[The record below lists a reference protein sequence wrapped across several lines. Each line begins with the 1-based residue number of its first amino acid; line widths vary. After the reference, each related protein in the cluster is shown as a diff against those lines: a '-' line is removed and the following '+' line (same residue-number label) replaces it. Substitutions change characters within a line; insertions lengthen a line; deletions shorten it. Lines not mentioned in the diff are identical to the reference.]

1 METES
6 GNELVSI
13 PVALVRVEDDSMPV
27 VTVLLS
33 EITSEDVTTP
43 EVEALTTSEEY
54 RLVWLDVDSSVTL
67 DCGLVCVEN

>member
-27 VTVLLS
+27 VTVLLP

>member
-1 METES
+1 
-6 GNELVSI
+6 
-13 PVALVRVEDDSMPV
+13 MPV
-27 VTVLLS
+27 VTVLLP